1 MVAKG
6 IQITNRSVLHGHE
19 FNVGTHS
26 IFQLTE
32 VADAKYIPEDN
43 NPFEEPLNV
52 GQYALWKLED
62 MIPEESNTPH
72 GIIRDKYLKREQ
84 NSKKYM
90 TPNVPK

>member
-43 NPFEEPLNV
+43 NLFEEPLNV
-52 GQYALWKLED
+52 GQCALWKLEEKVQETS
-62 MIPEESNTPH
+62 I
-72 GIIRDKYLKREQ
+72 
-84 NSKKYM
+84 
-90 TPNVPK
+90 